1 MNLND
6 LKEKISIKEKQAKSE
21 EIEKINLIKSLLKN
35 ENCFFE
41 IDMKLAID
49 ILYFLG
55 VEKEKLLETYYQ
67 LIKPNNLKKEDEV
80 VEIID
85 LKQL

>member
-6 LKEKISIKEKQAKSE
+6 LKEKISIKEKQAKPE

-67 LIKPNNLKKEDEV
+67 LIKPNNVKKEDEV
-80 VEIID
+80 GKIID

>member
-6 LKEKISIKEKQAKSE
+6 LKEKISIKEKQAKPE

>member
-6 LKEKISIKEKQAKSE
+6 LKEKISIKEKQAKQE

>member
-6 LKEKISIKEKQAKSE
+6 LKEKILIKEKQAKPE

>member
-6 LKEKISIKEKQAKSE
+6 LKEKISIKEKQAKPE

-67 LIKPNNLKKEDEV
+67 LIKPNNLK
-80 VEIID
+80 
-85 LKQL
+85 QL

>member
-1 MNLND
+1 MMMNLND
-6 LKEKISIKEKQAKSE
+6 MKERILLKEKQAKPE
-21 EIEKINLIKSLLKN
+21 EIEKVNLIKSLLDN

-41 IDMKLAID
+41 IDMKLAIN
-49 ILYFLG
+49 ILSFLG

-67 LIKPNNLKKEDEV
+67 LIAPGNFKGEDV

-85 LKQL
+85 LK

>member
-6 LKEKISIKEKQAKSE
+6 VRKRILVKEKKAKPE
-21 EIEKINLIKSLLKN
+21 EIEKINLIRSLLKN
-35 ENCFFE
+35 ENCFFD

-67 LIKPNNLKKEDEV
+67 LINTDNFKKEDSV